1 MGPKTQTPSSSR
13 KSAGP
18 KGILQRSRDQN
29 RSKRLYRRRRLTA
42 TQINALA
49 SRNAPYSVSDPEVSG
64 LSLHVP
70 AKLSDGSSGAK
81 AWQWRFYWK
90 GKRVKLTVGQWPAT
104 SQREAH
110 DKVLQARQLLE
121 RNIDPRKAGM
131 SRDRS
136 APDAATQADG
146 KPVEPHSVAALAGD
160 FMRRFVIPHRK
171 RPEYVQR
178 ILDTEV
184 LTNWRTRD
192 ARTIRPVDVLDLLD
206 GIVDRGSPTM
216 ANRTAAILTQ
226 MFKFGIQRRH
236 VEASP
241 VQLLFPPG
249 GREKPRDRALG
260 DDELAAL
267 LGCLDAVMIRAP
279 QTASA
284 IRIALH
290 TACRRSELAL
300 AKWSDVTLEGDAPV
314 WRVPPENSKTGIECL
329 TPLVPAAVL
338 EFRQLKKRAD
348 RSRYVI
354 PAAQGDGPADP
365 KLLTRSVAR
374 HLESLAEHGVAAF
387 TLHDLRRTVRTGLS
401 RLRIQPHIA
410 ERVLNHAQP
419 GIAAV
424 YDVFAYQDEKR
435 AALSQWADH
444 LAALSKGR
452 VAS

>member
-1 MGPKTQTPSSSR
+1 MTFHTNGTKTGPKSPTPCVSR
-13 KSAGP
+13 KG
-18 KGILQRSRDQN
+18 
-29 RSKRLYRRRRLTA
+29 RRRLTA
-42 TQINALA
+42 TQITALT
-49 SRNAPYSVSDPEVSG
+49 SRDAPYAVSDPDCPG

-70 AKLSDGSSGAK
+70 AQLGSGSSGAK

-90 GKRVKLTVGQWPAT
+90 GKRVKLTVGQWPQF
-104 SQREAH
+104 SQSDAH
-110 DKVLQARQLLE
+110 DRVRQARALLE
-121 RNIDPRKAGM
+121 RGIDPRKAGL

-136 APDAATQADG
+136 APAAVDETG
-146 KPVEPHSVAALAGD
+146 NPVEPHSVAALAAD
-160 FMRRFVIPHRK
+160 FMQRFVIPHRK

-178 ILDTEV
+178 ILDEV
-184 LTNWRTRD
+184 LKSWRTRD
-192 ARTIRPVDVLDLLD
+192 ARTIRPTDILDLLD

-236 VEASP
+236 VESSP

-249 GREKPRDRALG
+249 GREKPRDRALS

-267 LGCLDAVMIRAP
+267 LGSLDAVMIRAT

-284 IRIALH
+284 IRIALY

-300 AKWSDVTLEGDAPV
+300 AKWSDVTLDVDEPL
-314 WRVPPENSKTGIECL
+314 WRIPPENSKTGIECL
-329 TPLVPAAVL
+329 VPLVPAAVR
-338 EFRQLKKRAD
+338 EFRRLKKRAD

-354 PAAQGDGPADP
+354 PAATGDGPADP
-365 KLLTRSVAR
+365 KLLTRSLAR
-374 HLESLAEHGVAAF
+374 HLETLAEHGVAGF

-401 RLRIQPHIA
+401 RLKIQPHIA

-435 AALSQWADH
+435 AALTQWADH
-444 LAALSKGR
+444 LAALS
-452 VAS
+452 